1 MNKSK
6 CNMETVIKVKILLV
20 GIDSFEKIR
29 KAGFHYGDKTKLIE
43 QIFLCSG
50 LSYSIAFIIA

>member
-1 MNKSK
+1 
-6 CNMETVIKVKILLV
+6 METVIKVKILLV

-50 LSYSIAFIIA
+50 LSYSIAFIVA